1 MSTEQQDLN
10 QLIEERMRQVIYGT
24 DELPPLIHTPE
35 QAVSNEKVDVVEE
48 ATVVSTPTIATD
60 TISIPQAPQPIMNTP
75 VSAMP
80 TGIPVVSAP
89 ASTDSI
95 SEKKAPTIKKSN
107 SSHKKEPINIDQVAE
122 TLVANFVTMDK
133 MAIHE
138 SLLQI
143 IGKSSSGLAKSLNM
157 SPANVILTS
166 IRGGRQLSDKNL
178 DVVVNAFITDP
189 NIEARPQIKAL
200 ITKDLFLANK
210 PEENPCI

>member
-10 QLIEERMRQVIYGT
+10 QLIEERMRQVMYGT
-24 DELPPLIHTPE
+24 DELPPLIQSPE
-35 QAVSNEKVDVVEE
+35 QTASNEKVDVVEE
-48 ATVVSTPTIATD
+48 VTTTSSTNTM
-60 TISIPQAPQPIMNTP
+60 SIPQAPQPITNTP

-80 TGIPVVSAP
+80 TGVPVISAP
-89 ASTDSI
+89 TATVPIVGENAPATKKSAHSAST
-95 SEKKAPTIKKSN
+95 
-107 SSHKKEPINIDQVAE
+107 KKEPINVDQVAE
-122 TLVANFVTMDK
+122 TLVTNFATMDK

-166 IRGGRQLSDKNL
+166 IRGGRQLSEKNL
-178 DVVVNAFITDP
+178 DAVINAFITNP
-189 NIEARPQIKAL
+189 NIEARPQVKAL
-200 ITKDLFLANK
+200 ITKDLFLANA

>member
-10 QLIEERMRQVIYGT
+10 QLIEERMRQVMYGT
-24 DELPPLIHTPE
+24 DELPPLI
-35 QAVSNEKVDVVEE
+35 QSQQQVASNEKVDVVKEV
-48 ATVVSTPTIATD
+48 TTTTTD
-60 TISIPQAPQPIMNTP
+60 TMSIPQAPQPITNVP

-80 TGIPVVSAP
+80 TGVPVVSAP
-89 ASTDSI
+89 TATVPIVGENAPATKKSAHSAST
-95 SEKKAPTIKKSN
+95 
-107 SSHKKEPINIDQVAE
+107 KKEPINVDQVAE
-122 TLVANFVTMDK
+122 TLVANFATMDK

-166 IRGGRQLSDKNL
+166 IRGGRQLSEKNL
-178 DVVVNAFITDP
+178 DAVVNAFITNP
-189 NIEARPQIKAL
+189 NIEARPQVKAL
-200 ITKDLFLANK
+200 ITKDLFLANA